1 MSSLP
6 PSPLTV
12 QLFSELL
19 LLDQFMRN
27 RLIKHLP
34 EGVELSQFL
43 VLLHLATIGEEI
55 GPARLATAF
64 NVTRGAMSNTLGRL
78 ERNEQIVVRGDTV
91 DARRKFVTISEKG
104 QETLDQ
110 VVTALQPHLD
120 DTLKQHLRSDVAK
133 CLNLLGDLRHAMAR
147 AS

>member
-27 RLIKHLP
+27 RLSKHLP

-43 VLLHLATIGEEI
+43 VLLHLASVGEEI
-55 GPARLATAF
+55 GPARLASAF

-78 ERNEQIVVRGDTV
+78 ERNGQIIVRGDTV
-91 DARRKFVTISEKG
+91 DARRKFVTVSEKG

-110 VVTALQPHLD
+110 VVLSLQPNFD
-120 DTLKQHLRSDVAK
+120 DTLKQHLRADVAK
-133 CLNLLGDLRHAMAR
+133 CLNLLGDLRHAVVR
-147 AS
+147 LT